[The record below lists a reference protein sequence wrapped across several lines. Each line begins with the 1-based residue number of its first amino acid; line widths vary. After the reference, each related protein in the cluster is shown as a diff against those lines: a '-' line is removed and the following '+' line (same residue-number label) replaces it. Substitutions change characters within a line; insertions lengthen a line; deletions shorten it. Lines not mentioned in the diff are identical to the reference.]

1 MKSIAHTRG
10 RRHVSAGLST
20 IEFALVLPILLV
32 LVLGAIDFGRAIL
45 FNNILINM
53 SREGA
58 NLASRTTQD
67 RPGIILVLN
76 ATSSPLN
83 MNSHGTVYISRV
95 KGVDDGHHAAIPVLQ
110 TQFRPTTTG
119 GDMSLGS
126 RLWTCPSWQSS
137 GQCNVPINPESRVVA
152 LPVPLALGEEVDVVE
167 SMYDY
172 IPITNYVMNTRVV
185 LYSSTFL

>member
-1 MKSIAHTRG
+1 MRYIVHTRG
-10 RRHVSAGLST
+10 RRHASAGSST
-20 IEFALVLPILLV
+20 IELALVLPILLV
-32 LVLGAIDFGRAIL
+32 LVLGVIDFGRAIL

-76 ATSSPLN
+76 FTSYPLN
-83 MNSHGTVYISRV
+83 MSDHGTVYISRV
-95 KGVDDGHHAAIPVLQ
+95 KGVDDGHHTVTPILQ
-110 TQFRPTTTG
+110 TQFRPTTTD

-137 GQCNVPINPESRVVA
+137 GQCNVPINPQSRVVA
-152 LPVPLALGEEVDVVE
+152 LPVPLALGDEVDVVE

-172 IPITNYVMNTRVV
+172 IPFTSYVMNTHIV